1 MEKEQLKKET
11 LDYLEKNLDLGAL
24 TPDGFIPEVLI
35 NSCESLD
42 KTASKILKLIPK
54 INANEDDETRIKMRW
69 TLIHYEYLFFVH
81 KCIISSA
88 KEKITVDFLQQFS
101 DRIDEYEKSFKKFH
115 KELKKLKKRLK
126 DKK

>member
-1 MEKEQLKKET
+1 METPTRKEA
-11 LDYLEKNLDLGAL
+11 LDYLEKNLDLEDL
-24 TPDGFIPEVLI
+24 VPDGFTHEAII

-54 INANEDDETRIKMRW
+54 INVNEDDKTRIKMRW
-69 TLIHYEYLFFVH
+69 ALVHYEYLFFVH
-81 KCIISSA
+81 KYIISSP
-88 KEKITVDFLQQFS
+88 KEKMTVDFLQQFS

-126 DKK
+126 DKQ